1 MSRSTPP
8 QAFQP
13 RIEIEPNAIDSGWS
27 AIPPAPSP
35 QRVEESAF
43 ELAPTERSGLKRL
56 APKGRADG
64 TLLGVAPPQAETPS
78 APQPRSPVVVHAGVV
93 PAEVVRGVADAT
105 VVEALPTPVAPAARR
120 PPPAPPVEMVRTPP
134 ALPITQQLDD
144 AAAVSA
150 VQQPV
155 LKALVA
161 PDVATRQRDPQ
172 LPGVG
177 AAMRARVRFAGM
189 ELQLWRVLVPSVG
202 ALGVAVVG
210 IAVATAWR
218 FTSAR
223 HLTDERV
230 VPAAS
235 PSVQANSPEPLSAA
249 PSPADLA
256 RKPPESLS
264 AEDVLTLA
272 TIASEKQRDAAKLFH
287 QRLVRDPSSVK
298 NKAVIAEL
306 RKLTADPDTAH
317 EALAAAAE
325 LPGPQSGDLLYE
337 LWTATPGRTD
347 VTELARA
354 LAYSRD
360 VRAKSSEALSV
371 ALDLRLAETCAANQ
385 ALLPRATQ
393 TGDRRSLQL
402 LTKLQRKQG
411 CGPKKSA
418 DCFACLREDDE
429 LEAAIAAVKARRPPN
444 PFGP

>member
-1 MSRSTPP
+1 
-8 QAFQP
+8 
-13 RIEIEPNAIDSGWS
+13 
-27 AIPPAPSP
+27 
-35 QRVEESAF
+35 
-43 ELAPTERSGLKRL
+43 
-56 APKGRADG
+56 
-64 TLLGVAPPQAETPS
+64 
-78 APQPRSPVVVHAGVV
+78 
-93 PAEVVRGVADAT
+93 
-105 VVEALPTPVAPAARR
+105 
-120 PPPAPPVEMVRTPP
+120 
-134 ALPITQQLDD
+134 
-144 AAAVSA
+144 
-150 VQQPV
+150 
-155 LKALVA
+155 
-161 PDVATRQRDPQ
+161 
-172 LPGVG
+172 
-177 AAMRARVRFAGM
+177 
-189 ELQLWRVLVPSVG
+189 
-202 ALGVAVVG
+202 
-210 IAVATAWR
+210 
-218 FTSAR
+218 
-223 HLTDERV
+223 V

-418 DCFACLREDDE
+418 DCFACLREGDE
-429 LEAAIAAVKARRPPN
+429 LEAAIAAVKARRAPN